1 MIDITIGR
9 YHHRDS
15 PVHRL
20 DPRTKLLALL
30 FLIVSVFLVRSPWGF
45 LFVASFALATIALSQ
60 LPLLVVLRGLR
71 PMIWIFVSIMILH
84 VFFVNG
90 DSRPLFSVGP
100 VKATWKGVYS
110 GVMVSSRF
118 ILIVLSAAILTLTT
132 VPLRLADGIAELL
145 RPLRKIGFP
154 VGQIPIMMMITLHF
168 TPVLFT
174 EAEKIMSAQKLR
186 GTQLAGVNPIK
197 RLKNL
202 IPLIVPLLRSS
213 LRKADELAIGMESR
227 CYHPGDRS
235 HLYELAIGKS
245 DGIALMAAAAIIPL
259 ILVINEAIP

>member
-1 MIDITIGR
+1 MDVNIGR

-30 FLIVSVFLVRSPWGF
+30 FLIISVFLVRSPWGF
-45 LFVASFALATIALSQ
+45 LLVASYSLATIALSQ

-90 DSRPLFSVGP
+90 NSKPLFSVGP
-100 VKATWKGVYS
+100 VKATWRGIHG
-110 GVMVSSRF
+110 GVMVSCRF
-118 ILIVLSAAILTLTT
+118 ILIVVSAAILTLTT
-132 VPLRLADGIAELL
+132 VPLRLTDGIAEML
-145 RPLRKIGFP
+145 RPLRRIGLP

-168 TPVLFT
+168 IPVLFT

-186 GTQLAGVNPIK
+186 GTQLAGANPIK

-202 IPLIVPLLRSS
+202 IPLIVPLLRNS
-213 LRKADELAIGMESR
+213 LRRADELAIGMESR
-227 CYHPGDRS
+227 CYHPSDRS

-245 DGIALMAAAAIIPL
+245 DGIALIAAAAIIPL
-259 ILVINEAIP
+259 TLVINEAIP

>member
-1 MIDITIGR
+1 MDITIGR
-9 YHHRDS
+9 YHYRDS

-45 LFVASFALATIALSQ
+45 LLVASLALATIILSK
-60 LPLLVVLRGLR
+60 LPLLVMLRGLR

-90 DSRPLFSVGP
+90 GSRPLFSVGP

-110 GVMVSSRF
+110 GVMVSCRF
-118 ILIVLSAAILTLTT
+118 ILIVVSAAILTLTT
-132 VPLRLADGIAELL
+132 VPLRLADGIAEML
-145 RPLRKIGFP
+145 RPLRRIGFP
-154 VGQIPIMMMITLHF
+154 AGQIPIMMMITLHF
-168 TPVLFT
+168 IPVLFA

-186 GTQLAGVNPIK
+186 GTQLAGANLIK

-213 LRKADELAIGMESR
+213 LRKADQLAIGMESR
-227 CYHPGDRS
+227 CYHDADRS
-235 HLYELAIGKS
+235 HLHELAIGKS
-245 DGIALMAAAAIIPL
+245 DGIALIVAAATIPL
-259 ILVINEAIP
+259 TLVINEAIP